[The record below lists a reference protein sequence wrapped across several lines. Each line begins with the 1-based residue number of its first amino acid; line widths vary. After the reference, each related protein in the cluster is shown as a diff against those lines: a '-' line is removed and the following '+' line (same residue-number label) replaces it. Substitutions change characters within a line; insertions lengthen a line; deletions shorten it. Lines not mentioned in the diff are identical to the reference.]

1 MDKIILNEVPYV
13 CNFCYAGNDGN
24 VYQIVFQKAIQGFK
38 VQILVNNQVVQ
49 DKGINW
55 IVPPD
60 YIAARELIEIF
71 LKSN

>member
-13 CNFCYAGNDGN
+13 CTFSFAAKDGN
-24 VYQIVFQKAIQGFK
+24 VYKLICAKSMQGFK
-38 VQILVNNQVVQ
+38 VQIWVNNQVVQ
-49 DKGINW
+49 DKVINW